1 MLYISLCGSCRNLRM
16 CVFSGISYSMMSM
29 ASTPPRGLRLSRIN
43 AAHFAATT
51 AKDCRALVMQIWL
64 PLRVW
69 FSYWVYAASK
79 VTSKRPIGACPVSWT
94 RSSKVVV
101 VWCLQV
107 RNSSQISGQMCPQW
121 SFKLEAKFGALSLIW
136 KCVVRKISLFL
147 GVSTDLAF
155 SGCLD
160 RCGVSIDHDWQ
171 FYVWN
176 KTSLLVELY
185 CLFFEWGETR
195 FTV

>member
-1 MLYISLCGSCRNLRM
+1 MLDISLCGSCRNLRM

-79 VTSKRPIGACPVSWT
+79 VTSKCPIGAC
-94 RSSKVVV
+94 RSH
-101 VWCLQV
+101 
-107 RNSSQISGQMCPQW
+107 GQ
-121 SFKLEAKFGALSLIW
+121 EAAKWWWYDASRCAIRPRYLVKCALNGALSS
-136 KCVVRKISLFL
+136 KPSL
-147 GVSTDLAF
+147 
-155 SGCLD
+155 
-160 RCGVSIDHDWQ
+160 
-171 FYVWN
+171 
-176 KTSLLVELY
+176 ELS
-185 CLFFEWGETR
+185 LFFESVLLVKFLCFWVFPRIWHSLDVWIDVEYL
-195 FTV
+195 